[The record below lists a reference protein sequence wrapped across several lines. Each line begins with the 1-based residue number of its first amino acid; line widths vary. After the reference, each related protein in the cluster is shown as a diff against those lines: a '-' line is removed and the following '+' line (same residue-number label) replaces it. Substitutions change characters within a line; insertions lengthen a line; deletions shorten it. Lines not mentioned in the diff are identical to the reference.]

1 MHISRCS
8 KIREKIREITLHK
21 KISKLKREL
30 SRMEKK
36 ISINLNL
43 ALVSQKIVLFFGFSH
58 CEMYARNKELLYVQI
73 FAKKGKKKKINQKLD
88 AREQTTI
95 KHLLLKNWMKE
106 EKVLETLNLKTFLEE
121 NTKRGKTTRNARDF
135 VLKFMILMWR
145 T

>member
-1 MHISRCS
+1 M
-8 KIREKIREITLHK
+8 
-21 KISKLKREL
+21 
-30 SRMEKK
+30 
-36 ISINLNL
+36 SIDFIF
-43 ALVSQKIVLFFGFSH
+43 ALVSLKIVLFLGFSH

-106 EKVLETLNLKTFLEE
+106 EKVLETLNLKTFLE

>member
-1 MHISRCS
+1 MQER
-8 KIREKIREITLHK
+8 KNFYMFRFLQKREKE
-21 KISKLKREL
+21 
-30 SRMEKK
+30 
-36 ISINLNL
+36 
-43 ALVSQKIVLFFGFSH
+43 
-58 CEMYARNKELLYVQI
+58 
-73 FAKKGKKKKINQKLD
+73 KKINQKLD